1 MSSVAII
8 DYGMGNLHSVA
19 KALEHL
25 SSKTRVFVTSEPNL
39 IRQASRIVFPGQG
52 AIGDAMKALSQV
64 HLNEVLLEVIREK
77 PFLGICLGL
86 QALMQHSAEDGGTDA
101 LGILPGEVL
110 RFADPLLAP
119 ETGERLK
126 VPHMGWN
133 QVHQTCAHPLWEG
146 IEQDSRFYFVHSYY
160 VRAERD
166 EVVAATTDYGVRF
179 VSAACRDNLFAVQ
192 FHPEKSQNAG
202 LALLS
207 NFLRWDGQSGR

>member
-39 IRQASRIVFPGQG
+39 IRQANRIVFPGQG
-52 AIGDAMKALSQV
+52 AIGDAMMALSQE
-64 HLNEVLLEVIREK
+64 HLREVLLEVIREK
-77 PFLGICLGL
+77 PFMGICLGL

-133 QVHQTCAHPLWEG
+133 QVHQTGAHPLWKG

-160 VRAERD
+160 VKAAND
-166 EVVAATTDYGVRF
+166 AVVAATTDYGVRF
-179 VSAACRDNLFAVQ
+179 VSAAHRGNVFAVQ
-192 FHPEKSQNAG
+192 FHPEKSQHAG

-207 NFLRWDGQSGR
+207 NFLSWDGEDR